1 MEVELTVHVI
11 DEDEMPVEQRRALD
25 QIRRVIAEGVE
36 SE

>member
-25 QIRRVIAEGVE
+25 QIRSGV
-36 SE
+36 SSPRG